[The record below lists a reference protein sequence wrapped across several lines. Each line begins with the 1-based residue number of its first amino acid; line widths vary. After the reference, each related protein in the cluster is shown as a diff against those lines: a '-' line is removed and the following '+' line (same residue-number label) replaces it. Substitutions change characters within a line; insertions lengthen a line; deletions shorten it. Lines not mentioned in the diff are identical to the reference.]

1 MSFTQEKRTNITS
14 DQAPVRFSPV
24 SYCDGCDARCE
35 LGYEYG
41 HGLNYYIYPT
51 IGGRPM
57 FSYIDKDCIFQ
68 PTSVFVKEPRT
79 PVKYISKNYVPNYW
93 LAKLPVSA
101 TITRHDKHTQKHRP
115 IGRCSLMY

>member
-57 FSYIDKDCIFQ
+57 FSYIDKDCMFQ

-79 PVKYISKNYVPNYW
+79 PSQVYQQE
-93 LAKLPVSA
+93 LCAKLLA
-101 TITRHDKHTQKHRP
+101 GKIARLCDHYKTR
-115 IGRCSLMY
+115 